1 MKDSLYTL
9 SLISVAYIIMFS
21 LTFGFIFPLQQ
32 LLFSGVSAQIGLLF
46 LPHGVRVL
54 TLYFYG
60 WRGMLYLLPASYLMF
75 CLSVGQTGQSL
86 FAPIVSLV
94 GCYLGMQFVR
104 LSFADTKSVSFKR
117 HDWKLMFWGGV
128 AASILNA
135 LGLAIFDHG
144 LNDTLFSTVRQL
156 DVLGYVI
163 GDVLGLM
170 LCLAGLVYLFR
181 MIKHLKVIP
190 DE

>member
-75 CLSVGQTGQSL
+75 FLSVGQTGQSL

-104 LSFADTKSVSFKR
+104 LSFADTKSVSFKH

-135 LGLAIFDHG
+135 LGLAIVDHG
-144 LNDTLFSTVRQL
+144 LDGTLLSTVREL

-170 LCLAGLVYLFR
+170 VCLASLVYLFR

-190 DE
+190 DT

>member
-1 MKDSLYTL
+1 MKVSLYTF
-9 SLISVAYIIMFS
+9 SIISVAYIIMFS

-60 WRGMLYLLPASYLMF
+60 WRGVLHLLPACYLMF
-75 CLSVGQTGQSL
+75 FLSVGQTGHSL
-86 FAPIVSLV
+86 YAPIISLV
-94 GCYLGMQFVR
+94 GCYLGMQFDR
-104 LSFADTKSVSFKR
+104 LTFSDTISVSFKR

-128 AASILNA
+128 AASIFNA
-135 LGLAIFDHG
+135 LGLAIFDQG
-144 LNDTLFSTVRQL
+144 LNVTLFSTVLQL

-163 GDVLGLM
+163 GDVLGLIV
-170 LCLAGLVYLFR
+170 CLLSIVYVFR
-181 MIKHLKVIP
+181 MIKHLKIIS
-190 DE
+190 DT

>member
-75 CLSVGQTGQSL
+75 FLSVGQTGQSL

-117 HDWKLMFWGGV
+117 HDWKLMFCGGV

-170 LCLAGLVYLFR
+170 LCLASVVYLFR
-181 MIKHLKVIP
+181 MIKHLKIIS
-190 DE
+190 DT

>member
-1 MKDSLYTL
+1 
-9 SLISVAYIIMFS
+9 MFS

-104 LSFADTKSVSFKR
+104 LSFADTKSVSFKH

-170 LCLAGLVYLFR
+170 LCLASVVYLFR
-181 MIKHLKVIP
+181 MIKHLKIIS
-190 DE
+190 DT